1 MSEAQGSGQKIL
13 IFKNRKYLQVLSS
26 KICKVFIK
34 NSRPFPETPLYTV
47 RNAFRYTLINGLDS
61 ICKPDMAMFHQSSA
75 ILLHFELVEVP
86 KHYTIL
92 KMLFG
97 LDLRA
102 AWININSLGST
113 AKLHTTTLV
122 TTCCDHV
129 GWYRSTNMADAIL
142 DPAPVDENQV
152 LQRR

>member
-26 KICKVFIK
+26 KIRKLFRK
-34 NSRPFPETPLYTV
+34 NSRTFPETPLYTV

-122 TTCCDHV
+122 TTCLQSCRLRWEHDMV
-129 GWYRSTNMADAIL
+129 DAML
-142 DPAPVDENQV
+142 DPVPVGENQV
-152 LQRR
+152 